1 MDDTLGPALTLMI
14 FNTSL
19 FSPWHCISP
28 LILHIYIVDNNT
40 VHQLVTQWGPPLLK
54 RINIDPM
61 HNPWIT
67 ILVPGDKTQ
76 SWSEWMSFT
85 VVALHVG
92 HQLREYLFKI
102 LWAASIMVITGHSC
116 DPPSPGLTQSEQFR
130 EIEKCVTAQR
140 GVTQRVRGR
149 KGANNL
155 GQELLRGY

>member
-1 MDDTLGPALTLMI
+1 
-14 FNTSL
+14 
-19 FSPWHCISP
+19 
-28 LILHIYIVDNNT
+28 
-40 VHQLVTQWGPPLLK
+40 
-54 RINIDPM
+54 
-61 HNPWIT
+61 
-67 ILVPGDKTQ
+67 
-76 SWSEWMSFT
+76 MSFT

-130 EIEKCVTAQR
+130 EIEKWVTAQR